1 MEQKRRRR
9 RRKRLRQGKKQG
21 VAEVETPD
29 TTMFLTV
36 STKWWMRSH
45 KQILTFKNTS
55 SVNARCFATKLLR
68 RGALLP
74 SPSGEGFD
82 KDSNDIAYHNAQ
94 NLLKYCRDRRPRRSE
109 FNLRQPPN
117 KIPTHKI
124 PLKDCRDRRPRRS
137 EPNLGQP
144 PNLFRESS

>member
-1 MEQKRRRR
+1 MLFCNCRSSGSDSRGRLSLQLNNILAPNKIPTHKAPPQKAFPCGGRGLEQKRRLW

-36 STKWWMRSH
+36 STKRWMRSH

-68 RGALLP
+68 RGALPP
-74 SPSGEGFD
+74 SPSGEGLD
-82 KDSNDIAYHNAQ
+82 NASNDIAYHNAQ
-94 NLLKYCRDRRPRRSE
+94 KLPQIL
-109 FNLRQPPN
+109 
-117 KIPTHKI
+117 
-124 PLKDCRDRRPRRS
+124 
-137 EPNLGQP
+137 
-144 PNLFRESS
+144 